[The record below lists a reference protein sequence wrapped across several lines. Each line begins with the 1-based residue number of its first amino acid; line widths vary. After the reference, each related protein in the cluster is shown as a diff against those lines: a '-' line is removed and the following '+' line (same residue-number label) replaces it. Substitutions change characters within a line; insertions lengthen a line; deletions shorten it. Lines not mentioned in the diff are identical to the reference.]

1 MSGSKL
7 NWLRAAVL
15 GANDGIVSVS
25 SVIVG
30 VAGATK
36 DTKVIL
42 TAGIA
47 ALVAGALSM
56 AVGEYVSVSTQRDTE
71 RALLAKEKLEAAT
84 TNIKDEF
91 DNKQELIDMTMKN
104 LTLELH
110 KANDKLEKAE
120 RERIGSFESL
130 KTQITAQAK
139 HTQDLMQTT
148 NNLQRVLSNNQLRGQ
163 YGEQVAEDLLK
174 MNGFVKGADYL
185 IQDTQG
191 EGSRPDFTVLLP
203 NGMKINIDSKF
214 PYQNLLKIVEATDES
229 QRAQYRKLFEQDIKD
244 KIKQVTSRT
253 YINPEENTVD
263 FVILFVPNE
272 MIFSYIYDKMQDIWL
287 DGMHQKVVF
296 AGPFSFT
303 AILRMVRQAYDY
315 FSVQKNL
322 RTIIGHIQT
331 FKEEFGKY
339 NEEIDKMG
347 DRVDGLLK
355 QYQVVSQTRTT
366 KLLRVM
372 DKVQL
377 ESTTEKQA
385 LLE

>member
-1 MSGSKL
+1 MNSVTVSLVLFIVGFVLGFVIQRLLGAKNQSADFADKVEEKL
-7 NWLRAAVL
+7 NAIIPKL
-15 GANDGIVSVS
+15 
-25 SVIVG
+25 
-30 VAGATK
+30 TQ
-36 DTKVIL
+36 
-42 TAGIA
+42 TAG
-47 ALVAGALSM
+47 
-56 AVGEYVSVSTQRDTE
+56 EQT
-71 RALLAKEKLEAAT
+71 ALLAKEKLEAAT

-229 QRAQYRKLFEQDIKD
+229 QRSQYRKLFEQDIKD